1 MKTKKE
7 QMKEWVERWKVASEN
22 LEKLQRDKLRNGN
35 IVSELTALNSL
46 FRETIKNRQT
56 TTTSGLVEFQK
67 LLRKLC

>member
-1 MKTKKE
+1 
-7 QMKEWVERWKVASEN
+7 MKEWVERWKVASEN